1 MARSIM
7 QDDKVC
13 FVSGSTVQLDRHH
26 VYAGLANRKI
36 SEKYG
41 CWCWLRHDIHME
53 LHDRNKELDKM
64 LRRVCQEKFEET
76 HTRDEF
82 MRIFGKSYL

>member
-7 QDDKVC
+7 QDEKVC

-26 VYAGLANRKI
+26 VYAGMANRKI